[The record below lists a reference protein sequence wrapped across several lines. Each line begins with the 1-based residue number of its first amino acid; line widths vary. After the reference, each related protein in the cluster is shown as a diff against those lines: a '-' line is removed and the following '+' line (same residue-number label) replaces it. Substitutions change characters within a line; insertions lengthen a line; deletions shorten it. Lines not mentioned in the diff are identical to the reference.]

1 MLVKASFQAYRVIV
15 LHEQASLLQENN
27 VVYSVT
33 PLQNTVS
40 LRKFAML
47 TLNINGKDQEL
58 DVPADMPLL
67 WVLRDVA
74 HLTGTK
80 FGCGMAQCGACTV
93 HVDGAPLRSCITPAT
108 AVAHGQKILTIE
120 GLSTDGSHPVQQ
132 AWAELDVVQCGY
144 CQSGQIMSA
153 AALLAKIP
161 KPTDSDIDQ
170 ALSGNICRCGTYP
183 RIRAAVKRAAEIG

>member
-1 MLVKASFQAYRVIV
+1 
-15 LHEQASLLQENN
+15 
-27 VVYSVT
+27 
-33 PLQNTVS
+33 
-40 LRKFAML
+40 ML

-93 HVDGAPLRSCITPAT
+93 HVDGAPLCACITPAT

-144 CQSGQIMSA
+144 CQSGQIMSV

-183 RIRAAVKRAAEIG
+183 RIRAAVKRASEIG